1 MPVALPACSVGRWEP
16 WPYGK
21 GKEEKVWAGEVSSAR
36 HQLASPPGM
45 RAGFNIFLGKPPI
58 SAGPEHSW
66 YIIHFRH
73 SF

>member
-21 GKEEKVWAGEVSSAR
+21 GKEEKVWAGEVSSACN
-36 HQLASPPGM
+36 QLASPPGM

-58 SAGPEHSW
+58 SAGPGHSW